1 MSNLGEAQPGYLDR
15 ITVDPDILVGK
26 PVITGTRIPVS
37 LVLNLLAHDYT
48 FDRIIE
54 AYPILTADDIRAA
67 ISYAG
72 ARLDREVVHAQS
84 ERGRR
89 GLPV

>member
-1 MSNLGEAQPGYLDR
+1 MIGVLNR
-15 ITVDPDILVGK
+15 VTVDPDILVGK

-54 AYPILTADDIRAA
+54 AYPILSADDIRAA
-67 ISYAG
+67 IAYAG
-72 ARLDREVVHAQS
+72 ARLNREVVRS
-84 ERGRR
+84 
-89 GLPV
+89 LID

>member
-1 MSNLGEAQPGYLDR
+1 MRDQVEGRPGYLNR
-15 ITVDPDILVGK
+15 ITVDPEILVGK

-48 FDRIIE
+48 FDRIVE

-67 ISYAG
+67 IAYAG
-72 ARLDREVVHAQS
+72 ARLDRDTVRSLVE
-84 ERGRR
+84 
-89 GLPV
+89 

>member
-1 MSNLGEAQPGYLDR
+1 MSDLGEARPGYLNR

-48 FDRIIE
+48 IDRIIE
-54 AYPILTADDIRAA
+54 AYPILTTDDVRAA
-67 ISYAG
+67 IAYAS
-72 ARLDREVVHAQS
+72 ARLDREVVRTLA
-84 ERGRR
+84 E
-89 GLPV
+89 

>member
-1 MSNLGEAQPGYLDR
+1 MSPLGSNRPNFQDR

-48 FDRIIE
+48 FDRIIQ
-54 AYPILTADDIRAA
+54 AYPILTTDDIRAA
-67 ISYAG
+67 ITYAG
-72 ARLDREVVHAQS
+72 ARLDREVIRSLA
-84 ERGRR
+84 G
-89 GLPV
+89 